1 MPQIFKAGPLLQ
13 AYAADTAFVH
23 ASALTHSLLI
33 SSQTTDKM
41 WVGEVSRCS
50 NALEDK
56 DGVQP
61 EV

>member
-23 ASALTHSLLI
+23 ASALTHSLLM

-41 WVGEVSRCS
+41 WVARGEQV
-50 NALEDK
+50 L
-56 DGVQP
+56 
-61 EV
+61 